1 MRMTER
7 VSYRT
12 IVAATEGDAVA
23 LSTVLRHYSRYINH
37 FSKRHFR
44 DGFGNSVEI
53 IDDEIRQQIEIKLML
68 QIVNKFDCRS
78 LPDGEVLEECVSTW
92 DTKKGEGDKV

>member
-23 LSTVLRHYSRYINH
+23 LNMVLRHYGRYINH
-37 FSKRHFR
+37 FSKRRFY
-44 DGFGNSVEI
+44 DDYGNSVEI
-53 IDDEIRQQIEIKLML
+53 VDDEIRQQIEIKLML
-68 QIVNKFDCRS
+68 QIVNKFDCTS
-78 LPDGEVLEECVSTW
+78 LPDGEVLEECVPTW
-92 DTKKGEGDKV
+92 DVKKSGGDKA